1 MKAIE
6 RIREYRDSHGT
17 AYTLKRLSQKAAQQ
31 LLGTYDRRYLREKA
45 TPEEL
50 RSQRANPPAA
60 GLISI
65 ITPVY
70 NTDPGMLIAL
80 LESVEK
86 QSYENFEHI
95 LYDGASTR
103 QETLDVLRAQAEKD
117 PRFRVIHGE
126 KNLGISGN
134 TNEAVKLAKGEYA
147 ALCDH
152 DDLLSPDAM

>member
-1 MKAIE
+1 MNAIE
-6 RIREYRDSHGT
+6 RIREYRESHGT
-17 AYTLKRLSQKAAQQ
+17 AYTLKRLGQKAAQQ

-50 RSQRANPPAA
+50 RFQRENPPAA

-86 QSYENFEHI
+86 QSYGDFEHI

-103 QETLDVLRAQAEKD
+103 SETLAVLEKQAEKD
-117 PRFRVIHGE
+117 PRFRLIRGE

-134 TNEAVKLAKGEYA
+134 TN
-147 ALCDH
+147 
-152 DDLLSPDAM
+152 DA